1 MIMSWFWLI
10 LHPLAVLK
18 KLGWWI
24 MVLIPLEVLVGIANA
39 VLRVPIPVSSL
50 HTAILATMIGI
61 LSYALVRSMYENL
74 EQKQKQQSNHVAQ
87 LSETEFS
94 TYKKIPA

>member
-1 MIMSWFWLI
+1 
-10 LHPLAVLK
+10 
-18 KLGWWI
+18 

-61 LSYALVRSMYENL
+61 LSYALVRSIYENL
-74 EQKQKQQSNHVAQ
+74 EQQQKQQLNHVPKP
-87 LSETEFS
+87 SETEF
-94 TYKKIPA
+94 TPYEKIPA

>member
-1 MIMSWFWLI
+1 
-10 LHPLAVLK
+10 
-18 KLGWWI
+18 

-74 EQKQKQQSNHVAQ
+74 ENQQHQ
-87 LSETEFS
+87 LLNKVLQRSETEF
-94 TYKKIPA
+94 TQYEKIPA